1 MLTLIMASESSD
13 KKKPEDEARARE
25 KESEPNDAVQPAR
38 EKIPEGEGN
47 LRRRAD
53 WFQKRTGQTP

>member
-1 MLTLIMASESSD
+1 MASDAPD
-13 KKKPEDEARARE
+13 KDKPDDDMRACQ
-25 KESEPNDAVQPAR
+25 KESEGKEDAALERSR

-53 WFQKRTGQTP
+53 WFQKRTGRSE